1 MATPNDV
8 GGLLHTP
15 LSGCRCI
22 TLLFELQR
30 VEQRH
35 FAHAQRS
42 AAQSVSVLPW
52 LHTHMHRARKRKHGG
67 NQSWGAYTGNAAQRG
82 PRQDMSPQK
91 ALFPSFLHLRR
102 RVFPRP
108 RPLKLRGL
116 ARRKFV
122 GGGMQTGFFDYSS
135 LACKKCCAA

>member
-135 LACKKCCAA
+135 TVS